1 MLKGKSGKEWKRPY
15 ARVRKVVNTKAVQLS
30 VSIKTRQRIH
40 KIKGCKVRHHIPKMW
55 GLEEG

>member
-40 KIKGCKVRHHIPKMW
+40 KIKGCKV
-55 GLEEG
+55 